1 MQGNA
6 ADQRLTTI
14 LDALLLGAVVIA
26 PQKHRIQNITRYE
39 TEEYRRGRRIVDIDR
54 ASRL

>member
-14 LDALLLGAVVIA
+14 LDALLLGAVIIA

>member
-14 LDALLLGAVVIA
+14 LDVLLLGAVIID
-26 PQKHRIQNITRYE
+26 PQKQRIQNITRYE
-39 TEEYRRGRRIVDIDR
+39 TEKYLRGKRIVDLDR